1 MTSLSLENVAPKI
14 SVIYLQKSPIIDN
27 YQGKFWCTYYL
38 ILDEAN
44 NLLGAGAERGYL
56 ILVPVFQGGAGQN
69 YWGGHG
75 PPGPPSTA
83 LPGDPTKGV
92 TRIWGHFVILVGCER
107 VILRPQIM
115 LTPQD
120 CIFFWIYPIVL
131 TAIIQ
136 SFPVTNND
144 TTNKFFQ

>member
-14 SVIYLQKSPIIDN
+14 SVIYLQKSPIIDD
-27 YQGKFWCTYYL
+27 YQGKLSNL

-75 PPGPPSTA
+75 PPGHPSIYLTEA
-83 LPGDPTKGV
+83 LK
-92 TRIWGHFVILVGCER
+92 
-107 VILRPQIM
+107 
-115 LTPQD
+115 
-120 CIFFWIYPIVL
+120 
-131 TAIIQ
+131 
-136 SFPVTNND
+136 
-144 TTNKFFQ
+144 